1 VRARVFALTWIS
13 YASYYLTRKNF
24 SVTKSS
30 IQDSL
35 GISQG
40 MLGAIDVVY
49 LTAYSIGQ
57 FVWGPIA
64 DRVGARRVIAAGM
77 LASAVLCA
85 AFGFASTG
93 LLFGILWALNGL
105 AQSTGW
111 PANLKAITPWF
122 QAERRGTV
130 MGFWSTCYQFGSWV
144 ANPIA
149 VAFIGVAAL
158 AWRGAFVFPAIIVA
172 AVGVVVFL
180 FLPEKRVPIDEAE
193 RARFHEEVKRERGRV
208 LRTPLVW
215 ALGAA
220 YFYMKLIRYVLF
232 FWLPYY
238 MRRELG
244 YSVELAG
251 IAPNAFEIGG
261 LLGAITAGFV
271 SDRLFRGRRVEVGVI
286 SLVLL
291 ALAMPLYAFLV
302 ELGLGY
308 NLLGL
313 AFVGFC
319 LFGPDTL
326 LSATA
331 AQDLGGPAAAATAA
345 GVINGLGSVG
355 PIIGL
360 ALAPWMS
367 QKLGWS
373 VYFSSLGIGAFIGAL
388 ILIPFLRR
396 GRGATR

>member
-24 SVTKSS
+24 SVTKAS

-35 GISQG
+35 GVSQG

-49 LTAYSIGQ
+49 LTTYSIGQ

-64 DRVGARRVIAAGM
+64 DRIGSRRVIGAGM
-77 LASAVLCA
+77 LATAVLCA
-85 AFGFASTG
+85 AFGLSSGAAAFLA
-93 LLFGILWALNGL
+93 LWALNGL

-122 QAERRGTV
+122 PPERRGTV

-172 AVGVVVFL
+172 AVGVAVLL
-180 FLPEKRVPIDEAE
+180 FLPERRIPASDPAAHAAFQEEVRRE
-193 RARFHEEVKRERGRV
+193 RARV

-220 YFYMKLIRYVLF
+220 YFFMKLIRYVLF
-232 FWLPYY
+232 FWLPYF

-244 YSVELAG
+244 YSVEMAG
-251 IAPNAFEIGG
+251 IVPNAFEIGG
-261 LLGAITAGFV
+261 LCGAITAGFV
-271 SDRLFRGRRVEVGVI
+271 SDRLFRGRRVVVGVI
-286 SLVLL
+286 ALLLL
-291 ALAMPLYAFLV
+291 AAAMPLYAHLV
-302 ELGLGY
+302 HLGLGW
-308 NLLGL
+308 NILGL
-313 AFVGFC
+313 ALVGFA

-345 GVINGLGSVG
+345 GVINGLGSIG
-355 PIIGL
+355 PILGL

-367 QKLGWS
+367 QALGWT

-388 ILIPFLRR
+388 ILLPFLRPR
-396 GRGATR
+396 R